1 MRQVV
6 RDRRI
11 LQSHHISTT
20 FFSMIENT
28 PPPLGSIKCFE
39 ATIFDDVSLLWC
51 FPKEEEEEEEEEAIS
66 QKSFE
71 GGVENF
77 SRSRRV
83 EERGE
88 SFLKTTV
95 VVGWGTPHFCAQS
108 IVMSRVGE
116 REELCQK
123 KTKEREREKERHK
136 SFSKP

>member
-1 MRQVV
+1 MRRVV

-11 LQSHHISTT
+11 LLQSHHISTT

-51 FPKEEEEEEEEEAIS
+51 FPKEEEEEEEEAIS
-66 QKSFE
+66 QFE

-83 EERGE
+83 GR
-88 SFLKTTV
+88 
-95 VVGWGTPHFCAQS
+95 
-108 IVMSRVGE
+108 E
-116 REELCQK
+116 REELFK
-123 KTKEREREKERHK
+123 KLL
-136 SFSKP
+136 